1 MKNILKN
8 SCLML
13 VAGLIPVAA
22 QAEMQSISYADLSQI
37 TGQAISIDIGKDK
50 SKGLHF
56 AMDPSGG
63 SLGMGPSKVKYRD
76 VIYTNETS
84 GAGFDYAGGRAKGRG
99 FSFSWTM
106 PPAP

>member
-8 SCLML
+8 SCLIL

-22 QAEMQSISYADLSQI
+22 QAEMQSISYANLSQI

-63 SLGMGPSKVKYRD
+63 SFGMGPSKVKYRD
-76 VIYTNETS
+76 VSYTSEIS